1 MKTTKTLIITAI
13 ITLVSF
19 AVKAQAP
26 RLQEDKVK
34 HFAVGAMVSGSA
46 QMLAYK
52 LTDNRGKSMLI
63 GFGAGCVAG
72 VAKELYDMT
81 GRGTPS
87 FKDALWTGIGAGIGS
102 VSVRF
107 TLQAKPRTVLGL

>member
-1 MKTTKTLIITAI
+1 MNTIKTLIITTV
-13 ITLVSF
+13 ITLASF
-19 AVKAQAP
+19 AAKAQMP
-26 RLQEDKVK
+26 HLQQDKVK
-34 HFAVGAMVSGSA
+34 HFGVGALVAGST
-46 QMLAYK
+46 QMLAYE

-102 VSVRF
+102 LSVRF
-107 TLQAKPRTVLGL
+107 TLQTKPRTATGL